1 MIALPELIF
10 SDTQIPNARQTVGHR
25 HYRGRNALAAEGIDW
40 NTGRA
45 LPSDPL
51 YWDDMFGRSIRSGLD
66 AAKQTMKP
74 ALFVWVL
81 MTGIAMMYYFVPATR
96 GMFTALSMVQEKMGV
111 WFPSIGMGL
120 SVGLIVELVKVFMGE
135 EKRWRRE
142 NTVNALF
149 NFAVFGLMGWSS
161 HYRYLFQEEFFGR
174 GTSWTVLLP
183 KVMFDQFVWT
193 VIIANPYQTILFLW
207 KNDGFKWSKVTSQMF
222 PFKTFWGT
230 KMLPVLVSNWAF
242 WIPMALIVYCFPSDL
257 QIPLSILAVTIW
269 VLILSILTA
278 KKNHGTA

>member
-10 SDTQIPNARQTVGHR
+10 SDNDFPDRSQAVGHR
-25 HYRGRNALAAEGIDW
+25 FYRGRNALTASAIDW

-45 LPSDPL
+45 LPNDPL
-51 YWDDMFGRSIRSGLD
+51 YWDDMFGGSVRSGVD
-66 AAKQTMKP
+66 AAKKTIKP

-81 MTGIAMMYYFVPATR
+81 MAGIAMMYYFMPAAR
-96 GMFTALSMVQEKMGV
+96 GLFTTLSMIQEKMGV
-111 WFPSIGMGL
+111 LFPSIGMGL
-120 SVGLIVELVKVFMGE
+120 SVGLTVELVKVLLGN

-142 NTVNALF
+142 NTINALF

-174 GTSWTVLLP
+174 GTSWNVLVP

-193 VIIANPYQTILFLW
+193 VIIANPYQTILYLW
-207 KNDGFKWSKVTSQMF
+207 KNHGFKWSKVSSQMF
-222 PFKTFWGT
+222 PFKPFWGT

-242 WIPMALIVYCFPSDL
+242 WIPMASIVYCFPSDL

-269 VLILSILTA
+269 VLILSVLTA
-278 KKNHGTA
+278 KKTS